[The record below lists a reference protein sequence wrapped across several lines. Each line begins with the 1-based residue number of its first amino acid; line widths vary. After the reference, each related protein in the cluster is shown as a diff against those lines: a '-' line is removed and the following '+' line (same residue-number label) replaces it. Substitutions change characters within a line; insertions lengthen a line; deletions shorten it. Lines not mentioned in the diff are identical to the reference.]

1 MIIAVDFDG
10 TIVEHRYP
18 EIGKEIPFA
27 IDTLKMLIKDHHRV
41 ILWSVREGKLL
52 EDAVNWCKERGVE
65 FYAVNRDYPEES
77 TENNQHFSRKLK
89 ADVWIDDRNL
99 GGLPDWGTI
108 YRMISRHKTWNDIM
122 TAKPIHLEI
131 KKITVGNAGGYLF
144 SCFKCNLLHL
154 CNDSLESLGV
164 VQGEVSEHLTVDL
177 DTSL

>member
-108 YRMISRHKTWNDIM
+108 YRMISRHKTRNDI
-122 TAKPIHLEI
+122 IHE
-131 KKITVGNAGGYLF
+131 
-144 SCFKCNLLHL
+144 
-154 CNDSLESLGV
+154 
-164 VQGEVSEHLTVDL
+164 EVSHYRMDAYEDRH
-177 DTSL
+177 SKKKKSWWPF

>member
-1 MIIAVDFDG
+1 MTIAVDFDG
-10 TIVEHRYP
+10 TIVEHKYP
-18 EIGKEIPFA
+18 EIGREIPFA

-108 YRMISRHKTWNDIM
+108 YRMISRHKTWNDI
-122 TAKPIHLEI
+122 IDE
-131 KKITVGNAGGYLF
+131 
-144 SCFKCNLLHL
+144 
-154 CNDSLESLGV
+154 
-164 VQGEVSEHLTVDL
+164 EVSHYRMDAYEDRH
-177 DTSL
+177 SKKKKSWWPF